1 MQLINTYIFYLGKKM
16 VENSDNGADG
26 NNNSQQVNYSQPV
39 KKPIKMG
46 RFTYIISFILVLFV
60 IGIVYYLLAV
70 HEPSAN
76 VTNALQTGTVS
87 HVFSIINITNNT
99 TQQTNQAYLGYVNC
113 TPAGSEFSCN
123 ASSMIHS
130 YSIIL
135 PNETLIVN
143 GTFIDLI
150 LTQYTGSNWTNVSL
164 SFVPKGTPSYNGV
177 PEVNFTS
184 HSSSIYPIYL
194 GDIYNSIY
202 LGDIYNGQPL
212 LATLFPISKRESG
225 NFSGQV
231 WAQYY
236 EYGSIT
242 PKYTL
247 IGNLAVDAIAYVP
260 PSIKSGRSTISGTCK
275 STYADYKCS
284 NPALTLYENYTPN
297 GQLVA
302 SGNLTLNITS
312 TTNLYNM
319 SISILP
325 IIPQEGIYSG
335 YCGTFNLPNILA
347 GQVEELNLSVASG
360 CFDKYIITNTTP
372 LRFYLFISNNTFISN
387 IYTNTSSE
395 LYYNINLTV
404 YPSVYPV
411 P

>member
-1 MQLINTYIFYLGKKM
+1 M

-194 GDIYNSIY
+194 GD
-202 LGDIYNGQPL
+202 
-212 LATLFPISKRESG
+212 
-225 NFSGQV
+225 
-231 WAQYY
+231 
-236 EYGSIT
+236 
-242 PKYTL
+242 
-247 IGNLAVDAIAYVP
+247 
-260 PSIKSGRSTISGTCK
+260 
-275 STYADYKCS
+275 
-284 NPALTLYENYTPN
+284 
-297 GQLVA
+297 
-302 SGNLTLNITS
+302 
-312 TTNLYNM
+312 
-319 SISILP
+319 
-325 IIPQEGIYSG
+325 
-335 YCGTFNLPNILA
+335 
-347 GQVEELNLSVASG
+347 
-360 CFDKYIITNTTP
+360 
-372 LRFYLFISNNTFISN
+372 
-387 IYTNTSSE
+387 
-395 LYYNINLTV
+395 
-404 YPSVYPV
+404 
-411 P
+411 